1 MIKEF
6 AEEYTIVTFE
16 GIFVAL
22 IIATLAL
29 VGTYHWLAIACIIQI
44 LLIYIII
51 LYKKLKLD
59 TNRAINARV
68 LANNPTE
75 LTIIGIKK
83 NIIYN
88 YYKENNIRFK
98 ITLYTMSSILLFIL
112 SVYLLIYIPMS
123 EESDKKNIISGID
136 IKIESLSS
144 EYTNL
149 KKKTDSLRNEIII
162 QNYLLNKLIRKIDSI
177 NYNK

>member
-1 MIKEF
+1 
-6 AEEYTIVTFE
+6 
-16 GIFVAL
+16 
-22 IIATLAL
+22 
-29 VGTYHWLAIACIIQI
+29 
-44 LLIYIII
+44 
-51 LYKKLKLD
+51 
-59 TNRAINARV
+59 
-68 LANNPTE
+68 
-75 LTIIGIKK
+75 
-83 NIIYN
+83 
-88 YYKENNIRFK
+88 
-98 ITLYTMSSILLFIL
+98 
-112 SVYLLIYIPMS
+112 MS